1 MSVPNLVHPPFFNG
15 YVSLVEPGEI
25 KQLLSSSLVD
35 VQNDLSSLSNVDL
48 NYRYQ
53 EGKWDIATLLRHA
66 IDAELIFSFR
76 ALSIAR
82 KTNSSISSFDENDYA
97 KASEYTYTFEQL
109 RDEFINA
116 RKGSILLFNSFNQ
129 EWLQRMGKT
138 DSGDQL
144 SVTSIGYI
152 LIGHWLH
159 HKEVLQK
166 KYGINM

>member
-1 MSVPNLVHPPFFNG
+1 MSVSSLIHPPFFNR
-15 YVSLVEPGEI
+15 YISLVEKGDI
-25 KQLLSSSLVD
+25 KHLLTSSLVD
-35 VQNDLSSLSNVDL
+35 LQNDLSSLSNVDL

-53 EGKWDIATLLRHA
+53 EGKWDISTLLRHA

-76 ALSIAR
+76 ALSIVR
-82 KTNSSISSFDENDYA
+82 NTTSTITSFDENDYA
-97 KASEYTYTFEQL
+97 KASEYTYTFEKL

-116 RKGSILLFNSFNQ
+116 RKGSILLFNSFNE
-129 EWLQRMGKT
+129 EWLQRMGTT
-138 DSGDQL
+138 DMGDQI

-166 KYGINM
+166 NYGINM

>member
-1 MSVPNLVHPPFFNG
+1 MNVPILAHPPFFNG

-25 KQLLSSSLVD
+25 KQLLTSSLVD
-35 VQNDLSSLSNVDL
+35 LQHDLSCLSHVDL

-82 KTNSSISSFDENDYA
+82 NSISTITSFDENDYA
-97 KASEYTYTFEQL
+97 KASEYTYTFKQL
-109 RDEFINA
+109 SDEFINA

-159 HKEVLQK
+159 HKEVLK
-166 KYGINM
+166 KHYGINL